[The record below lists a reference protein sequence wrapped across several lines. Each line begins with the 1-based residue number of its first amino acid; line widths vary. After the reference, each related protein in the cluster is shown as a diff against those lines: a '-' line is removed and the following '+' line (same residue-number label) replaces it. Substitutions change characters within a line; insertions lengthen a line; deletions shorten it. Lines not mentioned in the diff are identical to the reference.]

1 MKRMWLLMCAI
12 SLCCITLQAKND
24 KQPVDYVNTLMGTD
38 SKISLSNGNTTPTVS
53 VPWGM
58 NFWMAQTGKMG
69 DGWSYTYASDKIRGF
84 KPTALVRGSTITDSS
99 PSCL

>member
-38 SKISLSNGNTTPTVS
+38 SKISLSNGNTTT
-53 VPWGM
+53 
-58 NFWMAQTGKMG
+58 
-69 DGWSYTYASDKIRGF
+69 
-84 KPTALVRGSTITDSS
+84 TDTLCTMIACGYKYNSGRVLLS
-99 PSCL
+99 QCLGE